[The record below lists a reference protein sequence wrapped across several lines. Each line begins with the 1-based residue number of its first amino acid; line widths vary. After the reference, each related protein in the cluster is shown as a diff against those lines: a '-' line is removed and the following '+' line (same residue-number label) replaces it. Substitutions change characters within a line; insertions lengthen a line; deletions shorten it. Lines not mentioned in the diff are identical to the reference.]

1 MVQTYLLLFS
11 SACILIGL
19 NGIFTNLKDRIS
31 PPKDPL
37 PPDALPST
45 PATSPQSPAENCKK
59 EFPGFKAADMKA
71 AFEPV
76 FVLPAEPSLKGV
88 AAFAAAIAIALVT
101 GIITLLI
108 DLPVPLMIALGL
120 VSLITL
126 GLSAETL
133 RRRYA
138 AHAWFPE
145 GFSIKDLESA
155 MKMPGSLSFGQIFSR
170 GESSGSQAV
179 VTVPGDPATTG
190 VTDRHSTDL
199 PFFVAELPEDPSL
212 AILER
217 YWVFE
222 PYAYIK
228 IERVGNEGFTY
239 IVIEPPISQKEKT
252 ILLETYAQLRDIIIY
267 DDIEKGKEERID
279 HVAVAKIIRE
289 FDPDITEDRVAIL
302 NYYITRDLT
311 GYGPLDVLMRD
322 PALED
327 LSCNG
332 HDLPVFIFH
341 RSYGS
346 LPTSVHFTES
356 ELNQFV
362 LKLAQKA
369 NKQISLS
376 NPMVDATLPNGA
388 RVQITYSD
396 VVSTKGSSFTIRKFR
411 SDPMTPLDLIRY
423 GTYNAETLAFLWLAI
438 EHRKSLL
445 VVGGTASGKTSMMN
459 AVSIFIPQNAKIVSL
474 EDTRE
479 IQLPHKN
486 WLPTQTRELNVEGLK
501 GDIDLFSLLKACM
514 RQRPE
519 FIIVGEVRG
528 KEAQTLFQAMNS
540 GHATLST
547 IHAGSVYEAINR
559 LTHDP
564 INVPP
569 VMFQAL
575 DLVVVQSIY
584 TLGKTR
590 IRRCLTIHEIEVD
603 KQGEINP
610 ILLYDW
616 DIQKDTFPKR
626 YEKSKVLAEIAF
638 HCGWDDAELEHQL
651 KKREE
656 FFTWAL
662 EVEPPTLRDLANA
675 IQDLED

>member
-1 MVQTYLLLFS
+1 MIQDILVIVSCMFT
-11 SACILIGL
+11 LIGL
-19 NGIFTNLKDRIS
+19 NGIFTNLKNRIS

-37 PPDALPST
+37 PPDATLPL
-45 PATSPQSPAENCKK
+45 PEDPHKK
-59 EFPGFKAADMKA
+59 EFPGFNARAVKAASEQ
-71 AFEPV
+71 FLV
-76 FVLPAEPSLKGV
+76 ILAEPSWQGV
-88 AAFAAAIAIALVT
+88 AAFATAIATALVAGLIALF
-101 GIITLLI
+101 I
-108 DLPVPLMIALGL
+108 DLPDPVLAALGL
-120 VSLITL
+120 VSLAAT

-133 RRRYA
+133 RRRSIA
-138 AHAWFPE
+138 GSWLPPDILGKKEVTAVPVPDKRPE
-145 GFSIKDLESA
+145 PPVPEVE
-155 MKMPGSLSFGQIFSR
+155 LS
-170 GESSGSQAV
+170 
-179 VTVPGDPATTG
+179 P
-190 VTDRHSTDL
+190 
-199 PFFVAELPEDPSL
+199 AELPGTASL
-212 AILER
+212 ATLER

-222 PYAYIK
+222 PYAYIR
-228 IERVGNEGFTY
+228 IERVSNEGFTY
-239 IVIEPPISQKEKT
+239 IVVEPPISLKEKT
-252 ILLETYAQLRDIIIY
+252 ILMETYAHLRDIIIY
-267 DDIEKGKEERID
+267 DDVEKKKDERID
-279 HVAVAKIIRE
+279 PVAVAKIIRE

-302 NYYITRDLT
+302 TYYIKRDLT

-341 RSYGS
+341 RAYGS
-346 LPTSVHFTES
+346 LPTSIHFSEA

-388 RVQITYSD
+388 RVQITYSE

-411 SDPMTPLDLIRY
+411 AEPMTPLDLIRY
-423 GTYNAETLAFLWLAI
+423 GTYNAEILAFLWLAI

-459 AVSIFIPQNAKIVSL
+459 AVSLFIPQNAKIVSL

-486 WLPTQTRELNVEGLK
+486 WLPTQTREIAAEGLK

-519 FIIVGEVRG
+519 YIIVGEVRG

-540 GHATLST
+540 GHSTLST

-590 IRRCLTIHEIEVD
+590 IRRCLSIHEIEVD
-603 KQGEINP
+603 KHGEINP

-626 YEKSKVLAEIAF
+626 YEKSKVLTEISF
-638 HCGWDDAELEHQL
+638 HCGWDELELEHQL

-656 FFTWAL
+656 FFSWAL
-662 EVEPPTLRDLANA
+662 EVEPPSLRDLANA
-675 IQDLED
+675 IHDMGD

>member
-1 MVQTYLLLFS
+1 MVQLILLIVFS
-11 SACILIGL
+11 AITLIGL
-19 NGIFTNLKDRIS
+19 NGILSDLKGRIL

-37 PPDALPST
+37 PPGALRSA
-45 PATSPQSPAENCKK
+45 PAANAQSPAKTRKK
-59 EFPGFKAADMKA
+59 EFPGIDAASLNGGIGQVMS
-71 AFEPV
+71 
-76 FVLPAEPSLKGV
+76 LLTEPSLRGV
-88 AAFAAAIAIALVT
+88 AAFAAAIATAAVT
-101 GIITLLI
+101 GIIVLFI
-108 DLPVPLMIALGL
+108 DVPLVLMIVLGV
-120 VSLITL
+120 VSLVTL
-126 GLSAETL
+126 GISAGAL
-133 RRRYA
+133 RRRYT
-138 AHAWFPE
+138 AHAWLPE
-145 GFSIKDLESA
+145 GSSLNELVATI
-155 MKMPGSLSFGQIFSR
+155 KMPGSLPFGNLLSR
-170 GESSGSQAV
+170 GESPGSQAV
-179 VTVPGDPATTG
+179 ATVPGDPAAAG
-190 VTDRHSTDL
+190 ITDRHSTDL

-239 IVIEPPISQKEKT
+239 IVVEPSISQKEKT
-252 ILLETYAQLRDIIIY
+252 ILMETYAHLRDIIIY
-267 DDIEKGKEERID
+267 DDVEKKKDERID
-279 HVAVAKIIRE
+279 PVAVARIIRE

-302 NYYITRDLT
+302 SYYIKRDLT

-341 RSYGS
+341 RAYGS
-346 LPTSVHFTES
+346 LPTSLRFSEP

-388 RVQITYSD
+388 RVQITYSE

-411 SDPMTPLDLIRY
+411 AEPMTPLDLIRY
-423 GTYNAETLAFLWLAI
+423 GTYNAEILAFLWLAI

-486 WLPTQTRELNVEGLK
+486 WLPTQTRELTAEGIK

-519 FIIVGEVRG
+519 YIIVGEVRG

-590 IRRCLTIHEIEVD
+590 IRRCLSIHEIEVD
-603 KQGEINP
+603 RHGEINP
-610 ILLYDW
+610 ILLYEW
-616 DIQKDTFPKR
+616 DIQNDTFPKR

-638 HCGWDDAELEHQL
+638 HCGWDERELEHQL

-662 EVEPPTLRDLANA
+662 EVEPPSLQDLANA
-675 IQDLED
+675 IHDLGD